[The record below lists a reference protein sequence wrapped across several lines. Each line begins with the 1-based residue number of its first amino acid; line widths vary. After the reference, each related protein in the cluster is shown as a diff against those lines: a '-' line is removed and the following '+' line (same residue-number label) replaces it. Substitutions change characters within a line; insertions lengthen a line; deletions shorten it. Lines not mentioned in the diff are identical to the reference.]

1 MGEVRIERASAER
14 PEDALRLIEE
24 YYDAVD
30 VEARDLREALLGYLS
45 NSQCGIWIAYV
56 GSAPAGCILF
66 RPLEDL
72 GKAGEIKRL
81 YVRPAYRR
89 HGLAAQL
96 LRALEQFAREQGVVA
111 LYLDTKDDL
120 RDAIAF
126 YSRNGYTPCPRYNDN
141 RQATIFMRKPI
152 AP

>member
-1 MGEVRIERASAER
+1 MDELRIERASAGR

-30 VEARDLREALLGYLS
+30 VQARDCREALLGYLS
-45 NSQCGIWIAYV
+45 DSRSGIWIAYV
-56 GSAPAGCILF
+56 GSSPAGCILF
-66 RPLEDL
+66 RPLE
-72 GKAGEIKRL
+72 GRKAGEIKRL

-89 HGLAAQL
+89 RGLAAQL
-96 LRALEQFAREQGVVA
+96 LVALEQFAREQGLSC
-111 LYLDTKDDL
+111 LYLDSKDDL
-120 RDAIAF
+120 HDAIAF
-126 YSRNGYTPCPRYNDN
+126 YRRNGYTPCPRYNDN